1 MGSASPQTGERKAHR
16 GRSPDSEQGRDY
28 LPGGSFADPVA
39 IQSSPFPLPLRGQC
53 RVRTDFPFHPIRQDR
68 GTVMQTG
75 VYALAYHSRVFTI
88 CRIFAMSQ
96 STELAAAIAAARA
109 AGDIIRS
116 AYRTQVA
123 VEIKADSSPVTE
135 VDIAC
140 EHRIR
145 EILSDACP
153 GYGFYGEETGQSD
166 MDSEFVWLVDP
177 LDGTKSFVR
186 GYPFISTQIALMRG
200 DDLVLGVS
208 AAPLFDELAWAEVG
222 QGAWLNNDRLRVS
235 EVADW
240 GQATLS
246 TGNIGSLAA
255 SSARWSAFGTLVP
268 QLHRVRG
275 YGDFYHYHLLSAGRI
290 DAVLE
295 SDLNILDIA
304 ANTVILREA
313 GGVVT
318 DLDGQ
323 AIGLDTRSTVA
334 GNAILQPRL
343 LELMQ
348 G

>member
-1 MGSASPQTGERKAHR
+1 M
-16 GRSPDSEQGRDY
+16 
-28 LPGGSFADPVA
+28 
-39 IQSSPFPLPLRGQC
+39 RGQC
-53 RVRTDFPFHPIRQDR
+53 RHSTGFPFHPVSLQNEW
-68 GTVMQTG
+68 GTFH
-75 VYALAYHSRVFTI
+75 LANHTSVNWRARYYSNQYDL
-88 CRIFAMSQ
+88 MDQ
-96 STELAAAIAAARA
+96 STELRAAIDAAQQ
-109 AGDIIRS
+109 AGEIIRA
-116 AYRTQVA
+116 AYRTRVDVQ
-123 VEIKADSSPVTE
+123 IKDDASPVTE

-145 EILSDACP
+145 EVLSAACP
-153 GYGFYGEETGQSD
+153 GYGFFGEETGQSD

-208 AAPLFDELAWAEVG
+208 SAPLFNELAWAEEG
-222 QGAWLNNDRLRVS
+222 KGAFLNNEQLHVS
-235 EVADW
+235 DTNDW
-240 GQATLS
+240 PLATLS
-246 TGNIGSLAA
+246 TGNIGTLAA
-255 SSARWSAFGTLVP
+255 NPKRWTAYGELVTKV
-268 QLHRVRG
+268 HRIRG

-313 GGVVT
+313 GGVIT
-318 DLDGQ
+318 DIDGGE
-323 AIGLDTRSTVA
+323 IRLDTRSTVA

-343 LELMQ
+343 LELMNV

>member
-1 MGSASPQTGERKAHR
+1 MKERRIAAGLRTQSKGVITFPGALAPAQWQFNQA
-16 GRSPDSEQGRDY
+16 RSLYRC
-28 LPGGSFADPVA
+28 GGSVGFAPTSRFTPSVWMGHRNADGSIGACV
-39 IQSSPFPLPLRGQC
+39 PFPC
-53 RVRTDFPFHPIRQDR
+53 FHNLTNFD
-68 GTVMQTG
+68 
-75 VYALAYHSRVFTI
+75 
-88 CRIFAMSQ
+88 MSQ

-123 VEIKADSSPVTE
+123 VEIKADASPVTE
-135 VDIAC
+135 VDVAC

-200 DDLVLGVS
+200 EDLVLGVS
-208 AAPLFDELAWAEVG
+208 AAPLFDELAWAEIG

-235 EVADW
+235 EVSDW
-240 GQATLS
+240 SQATLS

-255 SSARWSAFGTLVP
+255 SATRWKAFGALVP
-268 QLHRVRG
+268 QLHRIRG

-323 AIGLDTRSTVA
+323 AIGLSTRSTVA

>member
-1 MGSASPQTGERKAHR
+1 MT
-16 GRSPDSEQGRDY
+16 
-28 LPGGSFADPVA
+28 
-39 IQSSPFPLPLRGQC
+39 QSK
-53 RVRTDFPFHPIRQDR
+53 
-68 GTVMQTG
+68 
-75 VYALAYHSRVFTI
+75 
-88 CRIFAMSQ
+88 
-96 STELAAAIAAARA
+96 ELVAAIAAARA
-109 AGDIIRS
+109 AGEIIRA
-116 AYRTQVA
+116 AYRTHVA

-135 VDIAC
+135 VDVAC

-153 GYGFYGEETGQSD
+153 GYGFFGEETGKSD

-200 DDLVLGVS
+200 EDLVLGVS
-208 AAPLFDELAWAEVG
+208 SAPLFDEVAWAERG
-222 QGAWLNNDRLRVS
+222 QGAWLNDERLRVS
-235 EVADW
+235 DISQWA
-240 GQATLS
+240 QATLS

-255 SSARWSAFGTLVP
+255 NLVRWQAFGGLVP
-268 QLHRVRG
+268 QLHRIRG

-313 GGVVT
+313 GGVIT
-318 DLDGQ
+318 DLDGRP
-323 AIGLDTRSTVA
+323 IGLETRSTVA
-334 GNAILQPRL
+334 GNAALQPRL

-348 G
+348 A